1 MVVGVGANS
10 TVVEEV
16 GGEESGGG
24 DGVNV
29 VDDVFEEPVTI
40 NTEDGLDNIVVDGA
54 QLEVQPDVGGA
65 VGGESENNITV
76 AKVEGPG
83 NMGAIGGEVGLAGEV
98 VDKVEVGGCGIEDRG
113 AEEFV
118 GERPKGGDGDG
129 SLGGIYGMEEV
140 GGVGDEGGE
149 GGDTASGSVEGSVVV
164 EPVHHIPVWRLRE
177 ILAHAEG
184 KCMLLV

>member
-1 MVVGVGANS
+1 MDGNFISTDIRYRDNLKCRRRSTSCAKAKSPGCGGARSKSVEVVVGVGVNS

-83 NMGAIGGEVGLAGEV
+83 NMGAIGGKVGLGGGV
-98 VDKVEVGGCGIEDRG
+98 VDKVEVGGCGI
-113 AEEFV
+113 
-118 GERPKGGDGDG
+118 
-129 SLGGIYGMEEV
+129 
-140 GGVGDEGGE
+140 
-149 GGDTASGSVEGSVVV
+149 
-164 EPVHHIPVWRLRE
+164 
-177 ILAHAEG
+177 LA
-184 KCMLLV
+184 K